1 MALAAL
7 IAVPGSL
14 GYPLMAL
21 LVFLECLGLPVPGET
36 ALIVAGGR
44 LDLPLVILVGAG
56 AAVLGDTC
64 GYWIGRRGGRALLL
78 HEGPWLSHRQE
89 LLEKADR
96 FFARYGIAT
105 VFLARWLPGLRVIG
119 AMSAGAARMKW
130 SHFAPANALGALGW
144 AASVATVASLA
155 GQTGSL
161 VIAAC
166 AWTAACVAAIVA
178 YVRRRR
184 ARGRTPAAPAA
195 THAA

>member
-1 MALAAL
+1 VLLAAL
-7 IAVPGSL
+7 IAVPGGL

-78 HEGPWLSHRQE
+78 HEGPWLEHRTS

-96 FFARYGIAT
+96 YFERYGIAT

-119 AMSAGAARMKW
+119 AASAGAARMRW
-130 SHFAPANALGALGW
+130 SRFAPANAAGALGW

-155 GQTGSL
+155 GETGSL

-166 AWTAACVAAIVA
+166 AWTIAVVAAVVA

-184 ARGRTPAAPAA
+184 ARARAGRPEA
-195 THAA
+195 TATA